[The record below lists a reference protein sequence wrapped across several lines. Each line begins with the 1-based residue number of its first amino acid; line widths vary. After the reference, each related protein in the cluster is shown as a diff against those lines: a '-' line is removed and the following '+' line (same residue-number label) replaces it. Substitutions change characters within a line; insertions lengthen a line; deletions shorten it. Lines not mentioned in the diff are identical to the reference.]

1 MILLFASLALLL
13 ALVGAMDLVRGYGAQ
28 VDAFIRRA
36 ADVKVSWEGTSRT
49 IAEVFDS
56 LGTEH
61 RLRRA
66 GMEFEIP
73 GSRLMLIKAVAGLSG
88 LVVGAALGF
97 LVGGGRLFIAIGL
110 AMPVVFFLAPD
121 AALEW
126 IGRKRSRMIERGLS
140 DALDLAANG
149 IGSGEDPL
157 SALSG
162 SSRRAGPLGLELRT
176 LSAER
181 NCGVNR
187 REVLAGLKERVP
199 IPEVMTLSAT
209 IERSARFGSPVGD
222 RFRQQAEEL
231 RRSHRRRISEQAAR
245 SSPRIQLVVALLLV
259 PSVLLMI
266 AAGLLSNLGSFLS
279 GL

>member
-1 MILLFASLALLL
+1 VILLL
-13 ALVGAMDLVRGYGAQ
+13 ASLGFLLALAGAMDLLRGYGVR
-28 VDAFIRRA
+28 VDALIRRA
-36 ADVKVSWEGTSRT
+36 AGVKVSWAGTSRS

-66 GMEFEIP
+66 GLEFEMP
-73 GSRLMLIKAVAGLSG
+73 VSRLMLMKAFACLSG
-88 LVVGAALGF
+88 LIVGAAMAYLA
-97 LVGGGRLFIAIGL
+97 GGGRLLTAIAL

-157 SALSG
+157 GALSG
-162 SSRRAGPLGLELRT
+162 SSGRAGPLGLELRM

-181 NCGVNR
+181 DCGLNR
-187 REVLAGLKERVP
+187 TEVLAGLKERVP
-199 IPEVMTLSAT
+199 IPEIATLSAT
-209 IERSARFGSPVGD
+209 IERSARFGSPVSE
-222 RFRQQAEEL
+222 RFRQQAEEI
-231 RRSHRRRISEQAAR
+231 RRSQRRRISEQAAR

-266 AAGLLSNLGSFLS
+266 AAGLLSNLGSFIS